1 MDEMLNKLFTLD
13 EKTSEAYYECF
24 MERKD
29 RKIEEMKDRLEK
41 EAGIPKEEI
50 DYSKESLVSIWT
62 YVRKRIRKNR
72 PWEVIKKSDLPCWY
86 WMENSALN
94 NIRTKNFSNESIFWI
109 DTLSYYLGECF
120 IKNLGGCW
128 TRSKG
133 VNHPFEYHDYKPLI
147 SFTNPESIDQE
158 PVTTLYILSD
168 RIIENRE
175 IFRERD
181 LVNIIESHLEFSKRD
196 L

>member
-1 MDEMLNKLFTLD
+1 MNPDFNKPFTLS
-13 EKTSEAYYECF
+13 ETTSKAYYECF

-29 RKIEEMKDRLEK
+29 RKIKEMKELLEK

-50 DYSKESLVSIWT
+50 NYSKESLVPIWT
-62 YVRKRIRKNR
+62 YVRKRIRKKR
-72 PWEVIKKSDLPCWY
+72 LLEYVDQKDLPCWY

-94 NIRTKNFSNESIFWI
+94 NVRTKNFSNESIFWI
-109 DTLSYYLGECF
+109 DSLSYYLGECF
-120 IKNLGGCW
+120 VKNLNGQW
-128 TRSKG
+128 IRSEDT
-133 VNHPFEYHDYKPLI
+133 NNPFEYHDYKPLI
-147 SFTNPESIDQE
+147 SFSDPELIDRE

-175 IFRERD
+175 IYRERD
-181 LVNIIESHLEFSKRD
+181 LIGVLENHHKMSKAI